1 MDNVSIRAQCIRE
14 GVMITKQDMNN
25 KRQSMKK
32 SSGLTNDLDGMI
44 KILKQNIFSLYFLG
58 AQYKCRIV
66 NNTFKAMFIQT
77 KDMQQTF
84 KAYSSIVCTDA
95 TYDIFELGYPFI
107 MLTGIDGNGNTESS
121 LPS

>member
-32 SSGLTNDLDGMI
+32 SSSLTNDFDGMI
-44 KILKQNIFSLYFLG
+44 KILKQNIFFLYFLG

-77 KDMQQTF
+77 KDMHSVLKHCLHRRNIRYF
-84 KAYSSIVCTDA
+84 
-95 TYDIFELGYPFI
+95 
-107 MLTGIDGNGNTESS
+107 
-121 LPS
+121 